1 MVKTF
6 PDRFNR
12 EELAWLKADMAA
24 KMTLDSCVEREFNA
38 ADAKRLFGVDNWT
51 VHDRRYILSGRD
63 EAWNIVAPKIY
74 EIVPPG
80 TELYMA
86 YQRQYLPHLLH
97 VDEVHDSTDMN
108 NAYSAIIPLDENRDG
123 IMKTV
128 VWNKYCPRYSD
139 FREFFMDFVQNP
151 GKYPRVSNVSEEQDV
166 DHVKSGDPDICDAM
180 EFDGVYE
187 YELGSIGMFD
197 RTHVH
202 CSSNWRRYGIWDYKD
217 IIILHIG

>member
-1 MVKTF
+1 MVKKF
-6 PDRFNR
+6 PDMFGRD
-12 EELAWLKADMAA
+12 ELAWLKKDMDE
-24 KMTLDSCVEREFNA
+24 KMLLDSCVEREFNA
-38 ADAKRLFGVDNWT
+38 ADAKRLFGVDDWT

-63 EAWNIVAPKIY
+63 EAWNVVAPKIY
-74 EIVPPG
+74 KIVPQG
-80 TELYMA
+80 TELYIA

-97 VDEVHDSTDMN
+97 VDEVHDSTDMD

-151 GKYPRVSNVSEEQDV
+151 GKYPRVSNVSQEQDV
-166 DHVKSGDPDICDAM
+166 DHVRSGDPDICDAM

-202 CSSNWRRYGIWDYKD
+202 CSSNWRKYGIWDYKD